1 MKFFCIGDADTVRA
15 FRLAGIAGQV
25 VRTPPE
31 AAAALSSATARAD
44 CAIIILTARAAR
56 EIRGQVDTLRLE
68 RAQPLILEIPGPE
81 GPLPGGKSLPQ
92 LVEQAIG
99 IRVGQGEGT

>member
-25 VRTPPE
+25 VRTPAE
-31 AAAALSSATARAD
+31 TAAVLSSAMARAN
-44 CAIIILTARAAR
+44 CGIVILTEREALGIRA
-56 EIRGQVDTLRLE
+56 QVDMLRLE

-92 LVEQAIG
+92 LVQQAIG
-99 IRVGQGEGT
+99 IRVRQGEGT